1 MKLNINNKNYILKY
15 NLLSRIKLSQKF
27 ESEESMLNLIQQQD
41 YETLIIFVK
50 NCIQDYISDEEFLTS
65 YPRAIETQK
74 AFYELALNLINEAI
88 NPLGIDEPNI
98 ESNKKENTLK
108 IDFKSLLLEIMSKGY
123 TQKEALDMTNWDI
136 SLIFKADYKKL
147 EREVIHTNAL
157 INTMIAIMG
166 GKEKYDLLG
175 RKETIENF
183 EEKYPL
189 ESQALDF
196 FYSIKNKRSNET
208 IDILGRKKK

>member
-50 NCIQDYISDEEFLTS
+50 NCIQDYILDEEFLTS

-98 ESNKKENTLK
+98 EPNKKENTLK

-196 FYSIKNKRSNET
+196 FYSIKNKQ
-208 IDILGRKKK
+208 G